1 MAEDKTKTNGG
12 TVATPDKP
20 KTEAE
25 LMAEMDKA
33 LKSKD
38 FKAVSKVSAEL
49 VKFQKDKE
57 SAEIAAKE
65 KKLEGMTD
73 KVKVTIQKALQK
85 MVESGELDEAD
96 GIWYTNDFGEKLV
109 TCRLMKTQA
118 KARTSGGG
126 GGGGKKFSVST
137 DELLEKFGGEA
148 YKDGKSFKE
157 AWDSNTDKNFRY
169 AIRESLLKKGGYIT

>member
-1 MAEDKTKTNGG
+1 MAEDKANGG
-12 TVATPDKP
+12 AVATADKP

-57 SAEIAAKE
+57 AAELAAKQ
-65 KKLEGMTD
+65 KKLEGMTE
-73 KVKVTIQKALQK
+73 KVKTAIQNALKK
-85 MVESGELDEAD
+85 MVDSGELDEAD

-118 KARTSGGG
+118 KAKTSGG
-126 GGGGKKFSVST
+126 GGGGKKFSVT
-137 DELLEKFGGEA
+137 TEEMLEKFGGET

-169 AIRESLLKKGGYIT
+169 AIRETLLKKGGYIA